1 MADARFAVLDL
12 GSTTF
17 QLLVADADA
26 TGSLTPVLRDRVV
39 LNLGRVLAG
48 QGEIPPEDA
57 ARAADTARR
66 LTDIAVR
73 IGADHIVALATSAL
87 RDSPNRH
94 ELAELLDDAVGTP
107 TRFIDGQEEA
117 RLTSVGRRG
126 EPAGEVRDGLEP
138 DALVD
143 PQGCASG
150 LGE

>member
-1 MADARFAVLDL
+1 MLDL

-17 QLLVADADA
+17 QLLVADADV

-73 IGADHIVALATSAL
+73 MGADHVVALATSAL

-94 ELAELLDDAVGTP
+94 ELAELLDDAVGGPGSST
-107 TRFIDGQEEA
+107 DE
-117 RLTSVGRRG
+117 RRPG
-126 EPAGEVRDGLEP
+126 SRSRG
-138 DALVD
+138 
-143 PQGCASG
+143 
-150 LGE
+150 